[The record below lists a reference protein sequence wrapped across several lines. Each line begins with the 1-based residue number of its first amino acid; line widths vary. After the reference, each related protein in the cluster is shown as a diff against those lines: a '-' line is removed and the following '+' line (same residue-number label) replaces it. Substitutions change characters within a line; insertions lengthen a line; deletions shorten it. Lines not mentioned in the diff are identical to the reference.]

1 MTKIEK
7 KMIIAAIIVII
18 LFFIS
23 VSFLVKSCE
32 RIGAEIDNR
41 GLKGVFEEVW
51 EGKTLPNK
59 PIDADTRSDTNGK
72 N

>member
-7 KMIIAAIIVII
+7 KMSITIIICII
-18 LFFIS
+18 LIGIS
-23 VSFLVKSCE
+23 LTFLVKSCE

>member
-32 RIGAEIDNR
+32 KLGTEIDNK

-59 PIDADTRSDTNGK
+59 PIDTDKRRD
-72 N
+72 

>member
-18 LFFIS
+18 LFFSS